1 MLFKEYIHCT
11 CFYVRGV
18 KVSYSHNLMIIY
30 NIFFRFTQTETNMK
44 HIRLGNSRKSKY
56 VHVDTNN
63 RKIVKKEK
71 ERKITD
77 PK

>member
-18 KVSYSHNLMIIY
+18 KVSYSHNVMIIY
-30 NIFFRFTQTETNMK
+30 NIFFRFTQTEMNMK

-56 VHVDTNN
+56 M
-63 RKIVKKEK
+63 
-71 ERKITD
+71 
-77 PK
+77 